1 MDGEVEIWDEYQP
14 TSLLPTLVS
23 NVFSKQARFLY
34 DDLAANK
41 LHVVLVPA
49 PDPRH
54 YSHMIRRVE
63 TLNPEWYSD
72 LYEQNPHFRRDRS
85 FSALER
91 IMQKSDG
98 AFTNTNCGVVSYKFH
113 YDTVYRKLIFHCL
126 TEGYSYEG
134 HEFGPNQRV
143 CAYFG
148 LKVKRATR
156 RDEEEVPF

>member
-1 MDGEVEIWDEYQP
+1 MGGEVEIWDEYQP

-23 NVFSKQARFLY
+23 SVFSKQARFLY

-72 LYEQNPHFRRDRS
+72 LYSENPHFRRDRS

-91 IMQKSDG
+91 IMGKEDQAFMYTDPG
-98 AFTNTNCGVVSYKFH
+98 AVKYKFH
-113 YDTVYRKLIFHCL
+113 YDSVYRKLIFDRL

-134 HEFGPNQRV
+134 HEFAPNRGV

-148 LKVKRATR
+148 LKVRTTS